1 MKTKNKKPGH
11 ISSSVIAVFAPIIM
25 SPVIATLGHLL
36 PSQSKTAALNI
47 LTEEHCNKQTL
58 LELYL
63 QPSRCQHGVKIL
75 CREKK

>member
-1 MKTKNKKPGH
+1 
-11 ISSSVIAVFAPIIM
+11 M
-25 SPVIATLGHLL
+25 SPVIATVGHLL

-75 CREKK
+75 CREKKINHNKKMSLGKDCNFAIKS